1 MAQKPDIQYIT
12 QFYVHGSEARV
23 LEFKPAR
30 KRSRTVLPKA
40 TPEKK
45 LKLYV
50 DPVAVFGIAV
60 AVVMLV
66 LMVVGVVQYLGVC
79 EEHRMM
85 TDYVVSLQNDHVQLR
100 EQYEAGYD
108 LADIETKALALGM
121 IPRSQAEV
129 VFIDPVMPVAEAEP
143 TWWENLCWYFEGLF
157 A

>member
-30 KRSRTVLPKA
+30 KHNKTVLPKA
-40 TPEKK
+40 TPEQK

-50 DPVAVFGIAV
+50 DPVAIFGIVV
-60 AVVMLV
+60 AVLLLV
-66 LMVVGVVQYLGVC
+66 TMVIGVVQYLDVC
-79 EEHRMM
+79 KEHRIM
-85 TDYVVSLQNDHVQLR
+85 TDYVVSLQNKNVQLQ
-100 EQYEAGYD
+100 EQYQAGYD

-121 IPRSQAEV
+121 IHRDQVEV
-129 VFIDPVMPVAEAEP
+129 VAINPVMPVAEEEP
-143 TWWENLCWYFEGLF
+143 TFWENLCWYFEGLF